1 MARAEELAGEVEA
14 DDGMAAAVGVDNED
28 LLLLVLGA
36 GFHMEVGRRGRE
48 AFGGGI
54 D

>member
-14 DDGMAAAVGVDNED
+14 DDGMSAAVSVDNKD
-28 LLLLVLGA
+28 LLLLLGA
-36 GFHMEVGRRGRE
+36 GFHIEVGRRGRE

-54 D
+54 E